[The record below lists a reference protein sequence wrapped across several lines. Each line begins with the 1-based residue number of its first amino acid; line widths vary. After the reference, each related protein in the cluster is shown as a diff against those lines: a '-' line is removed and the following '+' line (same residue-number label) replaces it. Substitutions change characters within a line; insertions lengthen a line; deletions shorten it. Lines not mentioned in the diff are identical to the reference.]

1 MEVKQQQCYGESG
14 DKMVQDL
21 MDKKMQDMQ
30 ERRKEREKKESCLT
44 FSERMLS
51 STKMRRTY
59 KQMDSVNALG
69 SFKDYFE

>member
-1 MEVKQQQCYGESG
+1 MEVKLQQCYGESE

-21 MDKKMQDMQ
+21 MDKEMQDMR

-44 FSERMLS
+44 FSGRMLS
-51 STKMRRTY
+51 PTKMRRTY
-59 KQMDSVNALG
+59 QQMDSVNALG